1 MLNPIKFVVWN
12 IRGASRRDSLRYLH
26 NMCKSH
32 KVRLLVLLEPLSDP
46 PQMEVVRRS
55 LGFDKVWGALNN
67 KVWVFWFNEM
77 AVSFRELA
85 EQLLHM
91 HIVFS
96 SGCSVH
102 FSAIYTRCSKVGR
115 RELWAAME
123 GLSGDVCGPWLLAGD
138 FNVISSLEERVGG
151 SPANQRN
158 MEEFNESI
166 GICGLAEVPFDGA
179 AFTWTNGRVW
189 QRLDRALMN
198 REWADGY
205 DLSHVSHLARGRSD
219 HAPLLICC
227 RNGSPPKRSFKF
239 LNVWRGQ
246 PGFKEVVKRCWEK
259 SVEGE
264 GMPKF
269 YNKLREVKGGLQVW
283 NAQVFGNI
291 FNNVKQAEAMMKQRE
306 EDFDTGRDPAS
317 RASLEE
323 AKAVYARALAV
334 ECEYWRQKAGIKWLQ
349 VGDANTAYFHSRY
362 RQRRNCNFV
371 ARIKDATGAW
381 LEDEQDIRRSAVEF
395 VSSLF
400 TSEQNGGQSPT
411 IPFTLPQLSE
421 EDNGMLS
428 ALPELAELREV
439 VFGLEA
445 DSAPGPDG
453 FGAGFYQDCW
463 ECIKMDLLEAV
474 KAFFQGMGL
483 PRSFTSTSIV
493 LLPKI
498 AGAMCWKDFRPI
510 SLCNTCSKIIS
521 KLVARRL
528 GRVLP
533 TLVSP
538 WQTGFVPGRG
548 ITDNILLTQELVM
561 DLDRRLRHPNIML
574 KLDME
579 KAYDRVE
586 WPFLLFML
594 RQFGFQER
602 VVDIFYRLVS
612 NNWFSVLV
620 NGEPAGFFKSSRGV
634 RQEDPV
640 SPGLFVLVTEFL
652 GRGLLHLLDCRPG
665 RFFVSAGTQVPY
677 LAFADDMLV
686 FTRCSEECLSA
697 VKVFLEGYQQVSGQR
712 VNVNKSAF
720 FLAMG
725 ATMGQEQM
733 VTRVLGFHRACFPF
747 TYLGAPIYKG
757 RRLSSLFDGLV
768 AKMRDLLG
776 HWSTKMLSFGG
787 KRVLARHVLSSLPMY
802 LLQVLS
808 PPKAVITRLGIICN
822 SFLWDCRGEK
832 RLHWAAWEKLCF
844 PTNEGGLGFRS
855 FKDMARAFA
864 AKLWWRFRSGDSIWA
879 EFMHAKYSN
888 GCHPLAASSVRPSHT
903 WRRLEAIRSLVEPN
917 IRWCVG
923 EGLVDFWKDRWA
935 LNEPLEEVVDGAEQP
950 HFLVSEFLTTEGW
963 DEVRLGQWLPDS
975 VITVIKDVPFDVSQ
989 KDRLVW
995 LPSTSGL
1002 FTVKS
1007 AWEMLRQRRCPSLVD
1022 SLLWQPALP
1031 AKMSFLAW
1039 RLVRSF
1045 IPLDVVLRS
1054 RGLAIPSRCGCCF
1067 GEEEALLH
1075 VFVSGPIASEVWKR
1089 MSSRFG
1095 FQLCNCT
1102 SMAAVFI
1109 AWFLTSEAMS
1119 KTHIRV
1125 LIPIVVCWFLW
1136 LARNQERFQ
1145 GGRWEVNRIIREVDS
1160 FMEQL
1165 GRANK
1170 LCRSQFSGDADCEL
1184 LRWVR
1189 RSPRRRSP
1197 CAIAWVRPLFGEFKF
1212 NSDASVLQ
1220 GRATGGG
1227 LLRDYQG
1234 KLVFAFYK
1242 EFGDQGVL
1250 EAECMALL
1258 FGLQLCLQRGVYPSL
1273 VEVDSKAL
1281 VQLVVSGAIAKWPLC
1296 NSLRKVRGL
1305 LQVFSAAISHVYR
1318 EANVPADRLAAIGL
1332 IGSQVYEQGHQLPAV
1347 VRSAILLD
1355 SRGVP
1360 GVRWLVEDG

>member
-1 MLNPIKFVVWN
+1 
-12 IRGASRRDSLRYLH
+12 
-26 NMCKSH
+26 
-32 KVRLLVLLEPLSDP
+32 
-46 PQMEVVRRS
+46 
-55 LGFDKVWGALNN
+55 
-67 KVWVFWFNEM
+67 
-77 AVSFRELA
+77 
-85 EQLLHM
+85 
-91 HIVFS
+91 
-96 SGCSVH
+96 
-102 FSAIYTRCSKVGR
+102 
-115 RELWAAME
+115 
-123 GLSGDVCGPWLLAGD
+123 
-138 FNVISSLEERVGG
+138 
-151 SPANQRN
+151 
-158 MEEFNESI
+158 
-166 GICGLAEVPFDGA
+166 
-179 AFTWTNGRVW
+179 
-189 QRLDRALMN
+189 
-198 REWADGY
+198 
-205 DLSHVSHLARGRSD
+205 
-219 HAPLLICC
+219 
-227 RNGSPPKRSFKF
+227 
-239 LNVWRGQ
+239 
-246 PGFKEVVKRCWEK
+246 
-259 SVEGE
+259 
-264 GMPKF
+264 
-269 YNKLREVKGGLQVW
+269 
-283 NAQVFGNI
+283 
-291 FNNVKQAEAMMKQRE
+291 
-306 EDFDTGRDPAS
+306 
-317 RASLEE
+317 
-323 AKAVYARALAV
+323 
-334 ECEYWRQKAGIKWLQ
+334 
-349 VGDANTAYFHSRY
+349 
-362 RQRRNCNFV
+362 
-371 ARIKDATGAW
+371 
-381 LEDEQDIRRSAVEF
+381 
-395 VSSLF
+395 
-400 TSEQNGGQSPT
+400 
-411 IPFTLPQLSE
+411 
-421 EDNGMLS
+421 
-428 ALPELAELREV
+428 
-439 VFGLEA
+439 
-445 DSAPGPDG
+445 
-453 FGAGFYQDCW
+453 
-463 ECIKMDLLEAV
+463 
-474 KAFFQGMGL
+474 
-483 PRSFTSTSIV
+483 
-493 LLPKI
+493 
-498 AGAMCWKDFRPI
+498 
-510 SLCNTCSKIIS
+510 
-521 KLVARRL
+521 
-528 GRVLP
+528 
-533 TLVSP
+533 
-538 WQTGFVPGRG
+538 
-548 ITDNILLTQELVM
+548 
-561 DLDRRLRHPNIML
+561 
-574 KLDME
+574 
-579 KAYDRVE
+579 
-586 WPFLLFML
+586 
-594 RQFGFQER
+594 
-602 VVDIFYRLVS
+602 
-612 NNWFSVLV
+612 
-620 NGEPAGFFKSSRGV
+620 
-634 RQEDPV
+634 
-640 SPGLFVLVTEFL
+640 
-652 GRGLLHLLDCRPG
+652 
-665 RFFVSAGTQVPY
+665 
-677 LAFADDMLV
+677 
-686 FTRCSEECLSA
+686 
-697 VKVFLEGYQQVSGQR
+697 
-712 VNVNKSAF
+712 
-720 FLAMG
+720 
-725 ATMGQEQM
+725 MGQEQM

-747 TYLGAPIYKG
+747 TYLDAPIYKG

-768 AKMRDLLG
+768 AKMRDHLG

-844 PTNEGGLGFRS
+844 PTDEGGLGFRS

-935 LNEPLEEVVDGAEQP
+935 LNEPLEDVVDGAEQP
-950 HFLVSEFLTTEGW
+950 HFLVSEFLTNEGW
-963 DEVRLGQWLPDS
+963 DEVRVGQWLPDS
-975 VITVIKDVPFDVSQ
+975 VISVIKDVPFDVSQ

-1007 AWEMLRQRRCPSLVD
+1007 AWE
-1022 SLLWQPALP
+1022 
-1031 AKMSFLAW
+1031 
-1039 RLVRSF
+1039 
-1045 IPLDVVLRS
+1045 VL
-1054 RGLAIPSRCGCCF
+1054 RCGCCF

-1109 AWFLTSEAMS
+1109 AWFLTSEALS

-1145 GGRWEVNRIIREVDS
+1145 GGRWEINRIIREVDS

-1189 RSPRRRSP
+1189 GSPRRRSP
-1197 CAIAWVRPLFGEFKF
+1197 CAIAWERPRFGEFKF

-1234 KLVFAFYK
+1234 KLIFAFYK

-1305 LQVFSAAISHVYR
+1305 LEVFSAAISHVYR
-1318 EANVPADRLAAIGL
+1318 EANVPADRLAAVGV

-1360 GVRWLVEDG
+1360 GVRWLAEDG